1 MVDRS
6 NIALTFGRPQFGCL
20 TTEIQLYHMIRVGK
34 RVYRLTLSQSQDVD
48 ATEQSLLMD
57 VIVTVQATKQYEQ
70 IPELT
75 LYIYSSYS
83 LQDVSI
89 VEPTIPY

>member
-1 MVDRS
+1 M
-6 NIALTFGRPQFGCL
+6 

-34 RVYRLTLSQSQDVD
+34 RVYHLTLSQSQDVD

>member
-1 MVDRS
+1 
-6 NIALTFGRPQFGCL
+6 
-20 TTEIQLYHMIRVGK
+20 
-34 RVYRLTLSQSQDVD
+34 
-48 ATEQSLLMD
+48 MD

-89 VEPTIPY
+89 VEPTIPYSICIRSWRVNSGGARREERPGCKEGGEFMDAAVAAARSPHWRARLRQLQT